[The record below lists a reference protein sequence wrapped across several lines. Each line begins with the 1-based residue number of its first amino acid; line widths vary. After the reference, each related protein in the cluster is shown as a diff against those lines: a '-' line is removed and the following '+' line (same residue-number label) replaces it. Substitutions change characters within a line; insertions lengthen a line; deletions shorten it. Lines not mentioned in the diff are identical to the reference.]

1 MLDALR
7 DLIDQIEFIARNRRI
22 GAHDDECRVDV
33 RDELTGCCR
42 VGFEDRA
49 EPWRIDKAKTGFEKR
64 VGQERL
70 RAENAFDV
78 LGILFLGDEGDEIA
92 QRDVLPSTRTEPNPS
107 APSRPVADY
116 RDYGRNRDDPSWQ
129 DGLSEYRVQESRL
142 PALELADAGDVE
154 EALLRTRR
162 LASWHPRPPSRLP
175 LPRCEDT
182 RELAGARAD
191 QGGEA
196 ASSGSPRFR
205 ISPRVTPMIPPAPGL
220 RD

>member
-1 MLDALR
+1 MQHRPDRLPEPTRKDALGESQSFFSVLLPEAVRFVEDEDEVLDALR

-78 LGILFLGDEGDEIA
+78 LGILSLRDEGDEIA

-142 PALELADAGDVE
+142 PALELADAGDIE
-154 EALLRTRR
+154 ETLLRTR
-162 LASWHPRPPSRLP
+162 
-175 LPRCEDT
+175 
-182 RELAGARAD
+182 G
-191 QGGEA
+191 
-196 ASSGSPRFR
+196 
-205 ISPRVTPMIPPAPGL
+205 
-220 RD
+220 